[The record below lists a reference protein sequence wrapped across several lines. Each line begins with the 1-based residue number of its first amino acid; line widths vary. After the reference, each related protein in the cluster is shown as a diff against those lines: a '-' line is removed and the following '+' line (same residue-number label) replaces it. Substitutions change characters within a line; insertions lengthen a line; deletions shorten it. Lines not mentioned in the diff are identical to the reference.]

1 MRRWHSLLEIIQ
13 FPLKMLFV
21 AIILTGLGTLI
32 TNQSLSVFWS
42 VNDRNILLLADLFKR
57 TGSFII
63 VNFPFFVMIKFLA
76 TKSNS
81 SVPIMIGITG
91 YVLVLVIAMLFY
103 HGSRSPYP
111 WSLCW
116 LDEFAD
122 PTTARKLYTAA
133 FPLVDITVVPD
144 DEIVQHRRVALL
156 ELIQKHIR
164 QRDLMGLIDQLV
176 VLLVTECAND
186 SQITALLNYI
196 LLTGDEARFNEF
208 ISEITRRLPQQR
220 ERIMTIAERIHND
233 GYIKGE
239 QRILR
244 LFLQNGADPEW
255 IQKITGL
262 SAEQMQALEQPLPD
276 REHDSWLES

>member
-91 YVLVLVIAMLFY
+91 YVLVLVITMLFQPA
-103 HGSRSPYP
+103 G
-111 WSLCW
+111 L
-116 LDEFAD
+116 
-122 PTTARKLYTAA
+122 PTSASSA
-133 FPLVDITVVPD
+133 
-144 DEIVQHRRVALL
+144 
-156 ELIQKHIR
+156 
-164 QRDLMGLIDQLV
+164 
-176 VLLVTECAND
+176 
-186 SQITALLNYI
+186 I
-196 LLTGDEARFNEF
+196 L
-208 ISEITRRLPQQR
+208 
-220 ERIMTIAERIHND
+220 
-233 GYIKGE
+233 
-239 QRILR
+239 
-244 LFLQNGADPEW
+244 
-255 IQKITGL
+255 GL
-262 SAEQMQALEQPLPD
+262 SY
-276 REHDSWLES
+276 S

>member
-91 YVLVLVIAMLFY
+91 YSAGAGHHDAVSASGPADVGILGDSGIKLF
-103 HGSRSPYP
+103 
-111 WSLCW
+111 
-116 LDEFAD
+116 F
-122 PTTARKLYTAA
+122 
-133 FPLVDITVVPD
+133 
-144 DEIVQHRRVALL
+144 
-156 ELIQKHIR
+156 
-164 QRDLMGLIDQLV
+164 
-176 VLLVTECAND
+176 
-186 SQITALLNYI
+186 
-196 LLTGDEARFNEF
+196 
-208 ISEITRRLPQQR
+208 LPV
-220 ERIMTIAERIHND
+220 
-233 GYIKGE
+233 
-239 QRILR
+239 
-244 LFLQNGADPEW
+244 
-255 IQKITGL
+255 
-262 SAEQMQALEQPLPD
+262 
-276 REHDSWLES
+276 

>member
-91 YVLVLVIAMLFY
+91 YVLVLVITMLFQPAGLPTSASSAILGLSY
-103 HGSRSPYP
+103 SSSLFDRTRYP
-111 WSLCW
+111 LQTGF
-116 LDEFAD
+116 FAC
-122 PTTARKLYTAA
+122 AA
-133 FPLVDITVVPD
+133 
-144 DEIVQHRRVALL
+144 
-156 ELIQKHIR
+156 
-164 QRDLMGLIDQLV
+164 V
-176 VLLVTECAND
+176 VLA
-186 SQITALLNYI
+186 S
-196 LLTGDEARFNEF
+196 
-208 ISEITRRLPQQR
+208 
-220 ERIMTIAERIHND
+220 RIAYSKSRTKSIY
-233 GYIKGE
+233 G
-239 QRILR
+239 
-244 LFLQNGADPEW
+244 FF
-255 IQKITGL
+255 
-262 SAEQMQALEQPLPD
+262 SFVD
-276 REHDSWLES
+276 RV